1 MLCAM
6 GQHRDVI
13 MGYQAPSVGV
23 GKWRDGDSTAQTPRA
38 GCVPW
43 QTHTSGLNIE
53 LDHGCSSRQSSFGAV
68 KLLALMPAWS
78 MPDLG
83 RAISSNATLMEKL
96 GCLEEM
102 AFPSSNSSHL
112 AVLLSKPYSPQLLTF
127 PFLPKFQLSHCVQA
141 RSTSSWHHLLCG

>member
-1 MLCAM
+1 MLSAM

-13 MGYQAPSVGV
+13 MGYQEKFQAPCVGV
-23 GKWRDGDSTAQTPRA
+23 GKWRDGDSPACSAGSGSVGEKKSRA

-53 LDHGCSSRQSSFGAV
+53 LDHGCSSRQSSFGAGR
-68 KLLALMPAWS
+68 LLALTPAQC

-83 RAISSNATLMEKL
+83 RAISSTTTLVEKL

-102 AFPSSNSSHL
+102 AFPSSNSSSL
-112 AVLLSKPYSPQLLTF
+112 AVLSFFPVTGAANLT
-127 PFLPKFQLSHCVQA
+127 LH
-141 RSTSSWHHLLCG
+141 SS